1 MATTQPANAS
11 LIGTP
16 HTTSHRTEE
25 NSAARAAVT
34 PSTPSTLDNSGFPS
48 PLCQRA
54 VTLEDISF
62 DEKLR
67 PREQERLPLY
77 KDSRR
82 RLVFIGILIAW
93 FFKGFDDSVITTIVP
108 ALSRRFD
115 ALGLIA
121 WFSAAYFFPQAC
133 LAIGFGRLAAVA
145 NTRMLVV
152 IDGMLLIV
160 GSILCIVANSASLF
174 ILGRVITGLGI
185 ALGFP
190 LCATVLICITS
201 PNERPLYMAGCVG
214 VDVMSLAFG
223 SLLGGF
229 FETNIDYR
237 WVFALTIFGAVMSMV
252 FIYPFQQPARPTD
265 HLPVWQHLRRFDFM
279 GFGLFLVC
287 SICLLLAL
295 QMATQSGR
303 WDSTPVIVLFALF
316 TVTLP
321 IFILQQRT
329 HCHPDDRL
337 LPRGIFSRDMSLLLG
352 FGLSTMFAM
361 YGVYYY
367 LSTYFQSVH
376 GLSSFDTGVCLL
388 AFFITSGV
396 ASLATGA
403 STEFVT
409 YANTIILMG
418 VTLALVGSAL
428 LTTLDQNTSR
438 IKASL
443 LTMISGFG
451 FGTAQTLAVVF
462 SQSWV
467 AEHLQPLTVSI
478 ALMMQLL
485 GGTLG
490 LVLGGSLLNMR
501 VRAGLEHLHGKLS
514 EVQVAEIA
522 QGSLP
527 PEVMESLPTS
537 VTVEVYSIMAQAVQN
552 IFYTATGAVAVA
564 EDEQQW
570 LVLAAN
576 TSYKQ

>member
-1 MATTQPANAS
+1 MSKPHLTQ
-11 LIGTP
+11 
-16 HTTSHRTEE
+16 
-25 NSAARAAVT
+25 
-34 PSTPSTLDNSGFPS
+34 
-48 PLCQRA
+48 
-54 VTLEDISF
+54 
-62 DEKLR
+62 
-67 PREQERLPLY
+67 
-77 KDSRR
+77 
-82 RLVFIGILIAW
+82 
-93 FFKGFDDSVITTIVP
+93 GFDIATIVP

-115 ALGLIA
+115 SLDLIA

-152 IDGMLLIV
+152 IDGILLIV
-160 GSILCIVANSASLF
+160 GSILCIIANSATVF

-190 LCATVLICITS
+190 LCATILICITS
-201 PNERPLYMAGCVG
+201 PDERPLYMAGCVG

-237 WVFALTIFGAVMSMV
+237 WVFALTIFGAVMSMI

-265 HLPVWQHLRRFDFM
+265 HFSAWQHVCRFDFL

-303 WDSTPVIVLFALF
+303 WNSTPVVVLFALF
-316 TVTLP
+316 TATLP

-329 HCHPDDRL
+329 HSHPDDRL
-337 LPRGIFSRDMSLLLG
+337 LPRGTFSRDMSLLLG
-352 FGLSTMFAM
+352 FGFFTMFAM
-361 YGVYYY
+361 YG
-367 LSTYFQSVH
+367 SVH
-376 GLSSFDTGVCLL
+376 GLSSFDTGICLL

-396 ASLATGA
+396 ASLATGV

-409 YANTIILMG
+409 YTNTIVLTG
-418 VTLALVGSAL
+418 VSLALVGSAV

-438 IKASL
+438 LKASL

-467 AEHLQPLTVSI
+467 AEHLQSLTVSI

-501 VRAGLEHLHGKLS
+501 VRAGLQHLQGTLN
-514 EVQVAEIA
+514 EAQVAEIA

-527 PEVMESLPTS
+527 PEVLDTLPKS
-537 VTVEVYSIMAQAVQN
+537 VTVEVYTIMAQAVQN

-564 EDEQQW
+564 G
-570 LVLAAN
+570 LLALCMRWHRIK
-576 TSYKQ
+576 TSS